1 MDNNDNLSA
10 RIVGSPKGGGRGR
23 RANQK
28 RGSSGSATGDDDDDE
43 RKNRAALPTLVQLCR
58 QSIVSNLERYPP
70 EAFGIVDPDEW
81 DELVR
86 LRHESTRPKQIM
98 VRSGNN
104 TNTIHPAQQQSPT
117 AASKAAVVGAVDG
130 RLVPVVSAKFI
141 SAVEAVNLHLAESTV
156 ADELWWRYCVEFK
169 FRRGGPTRP
178 IALHIPWPQL
188 VQQVQ
193 YMGEQLVL
201 LCGGDTTSETTTR
214 SDDDTVGRVVHRLS
228 QSPMNVALLR
238 DSGIG
243 KLVKRVLK
251 KIRQQPE
258 QEQLRELLATWMQ
271 VAEESVQK
279 AAKAAAR
286 SSGSN
291 DNNDDLTLAESCRT
305 WRDLYVTLTD
315 RNDQVRH
322 SQGQRMREIRKNVSV
337 CLSGWLETLFL
348 FLILLA
354 CARPAVD
361 GRTDELDLCLYAW
374 YKVRC

>member
-201 LCGGDTTSETTTR
+201 LSGCGETNETTTR

-228 QSPMNVALLR
+228 NLPMNVALLR

-251 KIRQQPE
+251 KCQQQQHE
-258 QEQLRELLATWMQ
+258 QERLRELLATWMQ

-279 AAKAAAR
+279 AAKAASR

-291 DNNDDLTLAESCRT
+291 NNDDLTLAESCRT

-337 CLSGWLETLFL
+337 LSSWNVLVGRST
-348 FLILLA
+348 A
-354 CARPAVD
+354 GC
-361 GRTDELDLCLYAW
+361 GRTDELDACLYAW

>member
-1 MDNNDNLSA
+1 MENNNNDLSA
-10 RIVGSPKGGGRGR
+10 RIVGSPKRGRVVR

-28 RGSSGSATGDDDDDE
+28 QGSLSRSATGDDDDDE

-86 LRHESTRPKQIM
+86 LRHEGTRPKQIM
-98 VRSGNN
+98 VRNGN
-104 TNTIHPAQQQSPT
+104 TNITIPAQPSQTPT
-117 AASKAAVVGAVDG
+117 AKAAVTTAVVGAVDG

-178 IALHIPWPQL
+178 VALHVPWPQL
-188 VQQVQ
+188 VQHVQ
-193 YMGEQLVL
+193 QMGEQLVL
-201 LCGGDTTSETTTR
+201 LLCSGETTSETTTR
-214 SDDDTVGRVVHRLS
+214 SDDDTVSRVVNRLS
-228 QSPMNVALLR
+228 QLPMNVALLR

-251 KIRQQPE
+251 KHQPQQE
-258 QEQLRELLATWMQ
+258 QEQLRQLLATWMQ
-271 VAEESVQK
+271 VAEDSVQK
-279 AAKAAAR
+279 AAKAAASR
-286 SSGSN
+286 STGSN
-291 DNNDDLTLAESCRT
+291 NDNDDLTLAESCRT

-337 CLSGWLETLFL
+337 LSGC
-348 FLILLA
+348 LA
-354 CARPAVD
+354 GKRNC
-361 GRTDELDLCLYAW
+361 CS
-374 YKVRC
+374 CCCSCSCC